1 MRYLLHSDIFYI
13 ISLFLTNNKPITR
26 SWSTSVPDASN
37 MEGICVWLA
46 RPQKT
51 EMSTFTFGLLDN
63 YRGAAVVLDCF
74 VLRQFMSFL
83 ILFSKRVVRAVGGG
97 EGR

>member
-1 MRYLLHSDIFYI
+1 
-13 ISLFLTNNKPITR
+13 
-26 SWSTSVPDASN
+26 
-37 MEGICVWLA
+37 
-46 RPQKT
+46 
-51 EMSTFTFGLLDN
+51 MSTFTFGLLDN

-97 EGR
+97 EVTGEVSTPLFDR